1 MRIVASVV
9 MDIERHL
16 NNRPLTYV
24 ESELGEEQV
33 LTPYLL
39 LWGQDAHIVEDR
51 DLEGDETTKL
61 HARLSEKRQHGDKGG
76 KENTFMVSWRA
87 IASRGGLETT

>member
-1 MRIVASVV
+1 

-24 ESELGEEQV
+24 ESELREEQV

-61 HARLSEKRQHGDKGG
+61 HARLSEKRQHGDNGG

-87 IASRGGLETT
+87 IASSGALETT